1 MSRLRESVRS
11 SNRTLTAQPVA
22 IPLTHKRPRPILLGA
37 ALLGMLVFWSINYLA
52 GKVALEHMDPITLV
66 AFRFEVAAAIMLAVY
81 FAQKGR
87 MPLRRGDLWT
97 FAYLA
102 FLGVVVNQGLF
113 TIGLNYT
120 TSSHS
125 ALIVAIDPIL
135 ILILARLLRI
145 ERLTAGKIG
154 GMALAFVGI
163 VVLEAENGSHSPLLI
178 GDLISLGGA
187 LGFSLY
193 AVFAKRISKEYDPV
207 ALNTFN
213 CVGAAILFLPLAVR
227 QGIHLDWKSV
237 GWVGWS
243 GMLYMAIFSSVA
255 AYLLFYWVLRY
266 MDPSRVAAINY
277 LQPVCVVVLASVFL
291 AEKPSPHLIA
301 GATLVLAGVW
311 IAERGTSR
319 GENLQ
324 I

>member
-1 MSRLRESVRS
+1 
-11 SNRTLTAQPVA
+11 
-22 IPLTHKRPRPILLGA
+22 
-37 ALLGMLVFWSINYLA
+37 MLVMWSINYLA
-52 GKVALEHMDPITLV
+52 GKIALGHMDPITLV
-66 AFRFEVAAAIMLAVY
+66 AFRFQVAAAIMLAVY

-87 MPLRRGDLWT
+87 IPLRRRDIWT

-113 TIGLNYT
+113 TLGLNYT

-125 ALIVAIDPIL
+125 AIIVAVDPIL
-135 ILILARLLRI
+135 ILILACAMKI
-145 ERLTAGKIG
+145 ERLTFGKAG
-154 GMALAFVGI
+154 GMALSFLGI
-163 VVLEAENGSHSPLLI
+163 LVLEAEHGRHSPLLM

-187 LGFSLY
+187 LGFSFY
-193 AVFAKRISKEYDPV
+193 AVFAKRVTHDYDPI

-213 CVGAAILFLPLAVR
+213 CVGAAILFLPVAVR

-243 GMLYMAIFSSVA
+243 GMFYMAIFSSVG

-277 LQPVCVVVLASVFL
+277 LQPICVVVLASLFL
-291 AEKPSPHLIA
+291 AERPSSHLLA
-301 GATLVLAGVW
+301 GTALVLAGVW
-311 IAERGTSR
+311 LAERGASKELIDAAGTDR
-319 GENLQ
+319 T
-324 I
+324 

>member
-1 MSRLRESVRS
+1 
-11 SNRTLTAQPVA
+11 
-22 IPLTHKRPRPILLGA
+22 
-37 ALLGMLVFWSINYLA
+37 MLVMWSINYLA
-52 GKVALEHMDPITLV
+52 GKIALRHMDPITLV
-66 AFRFEVAAAIMLAVY
+66 AFRFQVAAAIMLAVY

-87 MPLRRGDLWT
+87 IPLRRRDIWT

-113 TIGLNYT
+113 TLGLNYT

-125 ALIVAIDPIL
+125 AIIVAVDPIL
-135 ILILARLLRI
+135 ILILACAMKI
-145 ERLTAGKIG
+145 ERLTLGKAG
-154 GMALAFVGI
+154 GMALSFLGI
-163 VVLEAENGSHSPLLI
+163 LVLEAEHGRHSPLLM

-187 LGFSLY
+187 LGFSFY
-193 AVFAKRISKEYDPV
+193 AVFAKRVTQEYDPI

-243 GMLYMAIFSSVA
+243 GMFYMAIFSSVG

-277 LQPVCVVVLASVFL
+277 LQPICVVVLASLFL
-291 AEKPSPHLIA
+291 AERPSSHLLA
-301 GATLVLAGVW
+301 GTALVLAGVW
-311 IAERGTSR
+311 LAERGASKELIDAAGTDR
-319 GENLQ
+319 T
-324 I
+324 

>member
-1 MSRLRESVRS
+1 MSATPAEVSL
-11 SNRTLTAQPVA
+11 SNRTRPSAASLTA
-22 IPLTHKRPRPILLGA
+22 
-37 ALLGMLVFWSINYLA
+37 ALVGMLAMWSANYLA
-52 GKVALEHMDPITLV
+52 GKIALGRMDPVTLV
-66 AFRFEVAAAIMLAVY
+66 AFRFEVAGVIMLVVY

-97 FAYLA
+97 FTYLS

-113 TIGLNYT
+113 TLGLNYT

-125 ALIVAIDPIL
+125 AIVVAIDPIL
-135 ILILARLLRI
+135 ILILARAMKI
-145 ERLTAGKIG
+145 ERLTAGKIS

-163 VVLEAENGSHSPLLI
+163 LVLEAENGPRSPLLM

-187 LGFSLY
+187 LGFSFY
-193 AVFAKRISKEYDPV
+193 AVFAKRITQEYDAI

-213 CVGAAILFLPLAVR
+213 CVAAAILFLPLAIR

-243 GMLYMAIFSSVA
+243 GMFYMAIFSSVG

-291 AEKPSPHLIA
+291 AERPSPHLLA
-301 GATLVLAGVW
+301 GTALVLAGVW
-311 IAERGTSR
+311 LAERGASR
-319 GENLQ
+319 EATGGG
-324 I
+324 